1 MLHTRSFRLLTALLL
16 LPVLGFSFTDSQKN
30 RLLQELDKQLE
41 LAPTYDANHLQRLNA
56 LKSVA
61 RNPQVTPSQRYGFY
75 RQLIDEYKAF
85 NYDSTLFYIDESRRL
100 ARQLNDRRLVDEAS
114 IRQGFLFATGGN
126 FLEAS
131 DVLYNELDSTTL
143 DPALLPDYYTA
154 LQRLASELAVYT
166 TDSTLARTSASR
178 RDYYLERLLECL
190 DPQSDEALYT
200 RLQTALAQE
209 NFALADSLSLVLTG
223 RHPASSHKYA
233 IYAYF
238 RSVLF
243 DYQGDTPRQMEW
255 LARSAI
261 ADIKS
266 SVKDYA
272 SLCRLATVL
281 FDTDDDVERA
291 FHYIDVSMRDAMSY
305 NAKLRPWQVASILP
319 QIEKAYI
326 DKQNAQAERF
336 KLFIIIISALLVLS
350 GTAVVFLILQTQKTN
365 QAQKD
370 TFELNER
377 LVIQKNEL
385 ANAYSQQQI
394 LTRQITDANR
404 VKEEYISLFLG
415 ILSDNIDQMKEFRAN
430 VKRKIRAGH
439 LAELTDDLSNVEQ
452 NEAEVAS
459 FYKMFDS
466 AFLELYPHFVD
477 EFNKLLIPEE
487 RFDLKKGELLNTE
500 LRIFALIRL
509 GISDSGKI
517 ATLLRY
523 SVNTIYNYR
532 AKIKNNALGSR
543 DTFEDQVKH
552 IGA

>member
-1 MLHTRSFRLLTALLL
+1 MLRSRSFGLLTALLL
-16 LPVLGFSFTDSQKN
+16 LPVWGYSFVDSQKDI
-30 RLLQELDKQLE
+30 LLQELDKQLE
-41 LAPTYDANHLQRLNA
+41 LAPTYDANHLQRMNA

-100 ARQLNDRRLVDEAS
+100 ARQLNDRRLIDEAS
-114 IRQGFLFATGGN
+114 IRQGLLFATGGN

-154 LQRLASELAVYT
+154 LQRLASELADYT
-166 TDSTLARTSASR
+166 TDSTLARTSANR
-178 RDYYLERLLECL
+178 RDYYLKRLLELL
-190 DPQSDEALYT
+190 DPQSDEALYS
-200 RLQTALAQE
+200 QFHAALAQE
-209 NFALADSLSLVLTG
+209 NYAQADSLSLVLTG
-223 RHPASSHKYA
+223 RHPTSSHKYA

-243 DYQGDTPRQMEW
+243 DYQGDIPSQMEW

-261 ADIKS
+261 ADIQS

-377 LVIQKNEL
+377 LVTQKNEL

-430 VKRKIRAGH
+430 VKRKIRAGQI
-439 LAELTDDLSNVEQ
+439 AELTDDLSNVEQ

-487 RFDLKKGELLNTE
+487 RFYMKKGELLNTE

-543 DTFEDQVKH
+543 DTFEEQVKH
-552 IGA
+552 IG